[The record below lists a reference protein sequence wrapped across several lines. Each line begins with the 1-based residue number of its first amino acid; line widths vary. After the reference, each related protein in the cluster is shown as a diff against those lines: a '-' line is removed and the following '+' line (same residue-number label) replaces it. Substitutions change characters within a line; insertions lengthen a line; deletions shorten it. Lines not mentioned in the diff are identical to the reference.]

1 MNWVPR
7 FTPPIPEGT
16 VRLHYETVAFGTL
29 ATIWR
34 RRRLILGAMAAGLAL
49 GILALVVLKKNYT
62 ADALIQLDF
71 GREDQPRSGAAPS
84 AGGPALDAAAIVE
97 SEARV
102 LRSRAIARRVVD
114 RLELRNDPVFAQ
126 LLPMTAWFSWF
137 SEDETKPA
145 AGTDDAIRS
154 DLIAL
159 ALIRNLTVTND
170 TRAYLINVAYTSKDA
185 VRSAL
190 IVNTFTDEYLRNR
203 MEVSLNAAQR
213 TSTWLSAQIQA
224 TRTALDEAEASVNA
238 YRRQAGVPLAD
249 AGAAQDQ
256 SRQELAV
263 RLDAASRIRAA
274 EETKLA
280 QIKAFQT
287 SGTIPSA
294 EELVGVPLLQ
304 RLLQRRDSLKR
315 EQEGSS
321 PFRPVRTTSAEA
333 PTDLTPTEAGLQPE
347 LDREITE
354 REREAK
360 IAAAIEAAL
369 MARVHEKDAAAAEV
383 RKRDARL
390 KSLQLDAASLRDRLK
405 LLTENYSQAVAAAGV
420 KSASAQV
427 VMRADPIPLPSGP
440 NTFVILGLALFG
452 SAGAGVGYSLLSE
465 KRRTGFKSETD
476 LTAET
481 QAHCLAMVPDLPA
494 VPTLGEQRIFGEA
507 IGLACASMGIPGAS
521 GTSRV
526 VLVTSSVPGE
536 GKSDFGRAVAAAL
549 ANKQMRTLIIDTLP
563 PEPGRPRP
571 PGPSLEDVLLC
582 DPGAFFER
590 TTGQP
595 VVALRAS
602 GRMTTAE
609 MQAGG
614 RFAKLLQAT
623 KAPFDLVVLEAPPVL
638 LMLDFL
644 PLAGFADT
652 VVHLVRWNSTPRRT
666 VLAALKRLESLSVS
680 IHGLVLTHVDLEAH
694 RQYFI
699 VDQCDHYSKY
709 RHFYDRDLPKSQI
722 QEVERSS

>member
-7 FTPPIPEGT
+7 FTPPLPEGA
-16 VRLHYETVAFGTL
+16 VRLHYETVAFGTF

-49 GILALVVLKKNYT
+49 GILALAVLKKNYT

-71 GREDQPRSGAAPS
+71 GREDQPRSGASPS

-114 RLELRNDPVFAQ
+114 RLELRNDPVFAH
-126 LLPMTAWFSWF
+126 LMPMTAWFSWF
-137 SEDETKPA
+137 AEDPAKPV

-159 ALIRNLTVTND
+159 ALIRNLSVTND

-185 VRSAL
+185 GRSAL

-263 RLDAASRIRAA
+263 RLEAASRIRAA

-304 RLLQRRDSLKR
+304 RLLQRRESQKR
-315 EQEGSS
+315 EQEASS
-321 PFRPVRTTSAEA
+321 YRPVQTTSAEA
-333 PTDLTPTEAGLQPE
+333 PTDLTPAEAGIQPE

-452 SAGAGVGYSLLSE
+452 SAGSGIGYSLLSE

-476 LTAET
+476 VTSET

-507 IGLACASMGIPGAS
+507 IGLACAAMGIPGAS
-521 GTSRV
+521 GTTRV

-536 GKSDFGRAVAAAL
+536 GKSDFGRAIADAL
-549 ANKQMRTLIIDTLP
+549 TNKQMRTLIIDTLP
-563 PEPGRPRP
+563 PEPGGTRP

-590 TTGQP
+590 TAGQP
-595 VVALRAS
+595 VVALRAL

-623 KAPFDLVVLEAPPVL
+623 KAGFDLVVLEAPPVL

-652 VVHLVRWNSTPRRT
+652 VVHLVRWNHTPRRT

-680 IHGLVLTHVDLEAH
+680 IHGLVLTHVDLEEH

-709 RHFYDRDLPKSQI
+709 RHFYDRDIPKSQI
-722 QEVERSS
+722 QDVERSS